1 MRVLASPLCRVLL
14 RLLPHCGPVGVSP
27 AKGSILKPCKQML
40 RQNFSDKAE
49 QVTTTELVSY
59 WRDVFEANGIP
70 EAQESSE
77 YIVSHVLGAKTFQT
91 LKPSSLFT
99 PLTKEQQQQIQQLCA
114 KRLQR
119 MPVQYVLGE
128 WDFQDLTLKMKPPV
142 FIPRPETEFLLLPWV
157 SEQRDQRL
165 RDASLYPVI
174 LEVGCGS
181 GAVALSLLSKLPH
194 SQVIA
199 LDKAEAAV
207 NLTRENAESVHPEMN
222 QEFGGSWEQLVPWG
236 PVDIIISNP
245 PYVFHEDMT
254 HLEAEILRYED
265 LDALDGGDDGMRVI
279 KEILMLASYLLKDEG
294 SVFLEVDPRHP
305 EMVKNWLQSH
315 PDLLLSFSAT
325 HKDFCAWGAV
335 YPHHT
340 GPPDPPSA
348 SGVPDVFL
356 IDSAAYVV
364 SLTEPPA
371 HPARA

>member
-1 MRVLASPLCRVLL
+1 MELWYL
-14 RLLPHCGPVGVSP
+14 SP

-142 FIPRPETEFLLLPWV
+142 FIPRPETE
-157 SEQRDQRL
+157 RL

-207 NLTRENAESVHPEMN
+207 NLTRENAESCLGSFSNV
-222 QEFGGSWEQLVPWG
+222 GSWEQLVPWG

-325 HKDFCAWGAV
+325 HKDFCGK
-335 YPHHT
+335 PR
-340 GPPDPPSA
+340 
-348 SGVPDVFL
+348 FL
-356 IDSAAYVV
+356 RLQKHKVADNSNRSRPIHPNAY
-364 SLTEPPA
+364 E
-371 HPARA
+371 

>member
-119 MPVQYVLGE
+119 WALP
-128 WDFQDLTLKMKPPV
+128 LKFYICHGQAPEV
-142 FIPRPETEFLLLPWV
+142 FPFLSV
-157 SEQRDQRL
+157 YQRL

-325 HKDFCAWGAV
+325 HKDFCGDSLLF
-335 YPHHT
+335 HK
-340 GPPDPPSA
+340 GPQ
-348 SGVPDVFL
+348 FL
-356 IDSAAYVV
+356 CTKEVW
-364 SLTEPPA
+364 
-371 HPARA
+371 

>member
-142 FIPRPETEFLLLPWV
+142 FIPRPETE
-157 SEQRDQRL
+157 
-165 RDASLYPVI
+165 ASGRP
-174 LEVGCGS
+174 
-181 GAVALSLLSKLPH
+181 SLLC
-194 SQVIA
+194 
-199 LDKAEAAV
+199 
-207 NLTRENAESVHPEMN
+207 
-222 QEFGGSWEQLVPWG
+222 G
-236 PVDIIISNP
+236 
-245 PYVFHEDMT
+245 
-254 HLEAEILRYED
+254 
-265 LDALDGGDDGMRVI
+265 
-279 KEILMLASYLLKDEG
+279 
-294 SVFLEVDPRHP
+294 
-305 EMVKNWLQSH
+305 
-315 PDLLLSFSAT
+315 
-325 HKDFCAWGAV
+325 
-335 YPHHT
+335 
-340 GPPDPPSA
+340 
-348 SGVPDVFL
+348 
-356 IDSAAYVV
+356 
-364 SLTEPPA
+364 
-371 HPARA
+371 

>member
-1 MRVLASPLCRVLL
+1 ALISSLS
-14 RLLPHCGPVGVSP
+14 GIGW
-27 AKGSILKPCKQML
+27 
-40 RQNFSDKAE
+40 QNFSDKAE

-77 YIVSHVLGAKTFQT
+77 YIVSHVLGAKTV
-91 LKPSSLFT
+91 KCCGRVGGCMAP
-99 PLTKEQQQQIQQLCA
+99 E
-114 KRLQR
+114 
-119 MPVQYVLGE
+119 
-128 WDFQDLTLKMKPPV
+128 V
-142 FIPRPETEFLLLPWV
+142 FPFLLASV
-157 SEQRDQRL
+157 GNTDQRL

-325 HKDFCAWGAV
+325 HKDFCGK
-335 YPHHT
+335 
-340 GPPDPPSA
+340 
-348 SGVPDVFL
+348 
-356 IDSAAYVV
+356 
-364 SLTEPPA
+364 
-371 HPARA
+371 